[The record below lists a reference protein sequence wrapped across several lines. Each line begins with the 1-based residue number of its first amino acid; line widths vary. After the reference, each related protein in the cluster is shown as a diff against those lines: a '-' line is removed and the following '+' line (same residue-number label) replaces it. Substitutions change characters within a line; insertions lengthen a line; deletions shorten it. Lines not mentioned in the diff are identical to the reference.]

1 MEDIVEDIFLDLLPA
16 SCTTKYFT
24 SKRSSFDIF
33 TRIENILL
41 ALGAEVVRTPTEASF
56 SDLKSHI
63 GVAFRLQKE
72 LPNAIILD
80 QYTNIANPL
89 EHYDK
94 TAEEL
99 LYALDDNLDVLVAG
113 AGTGGTISGI
123 GHKLKEIVG
132 VDPIGSILSD
142 PEHNE
147 VSAYEVEGIG
157 YDFIPTVLD
166 RDIIDLWMR
175 SNDKDSF
182 ETSRLLAKHEG
193 LLC

>member
-1 MEDIVEDIFLDLLPA
+1 
-16 SCTTKYFT
+16 
-24 SKRSSFDIF
+24 
-33 TRIENILL
+33 ENILL

-56 SDLKSHI
+56 LDLKSHI

-99 LYALDDNLDVLVAG
+99 LYALDDNLDMLVAG

-123 GHKLKEIVG
+123 GHKLKEVCPKCKIVG

-142 PEHNE
+142 PEHSE

-166 RDIIDLWMR
+166 RDIINLWMR

-193 LLC
+193 LLCGGSAGANVFCAMQAAKELN

>member
-1 MEDIVEDIFLDLLPA
+1 M
-16 SCTTKYFT
+16 
-24 SKRSSFDIF
+24 
-33 TRIENILL
+33 
-41 ALGAEVVRTPTEASF
+41 
-56 SDLKSHI
+56 DLKSHI

-99 LYALDDNLDVLVAG
+99 LYALDDNLDMLVAG

-123 GHKLKEIVG
+123 GHKLKEVCPKFLHRLHRNLNNFQIVG

-142 PEHNE
+142 PEHSE

-166 RDIIDLWMR
+166 RDIINLWMR

-193 LLC
+193 LLCGGSAGANVFCAMQAAKELTENQRCVVILPDGITNYM